1 MLGEWK
7 TSPEAANEVEIRRLP
22 GQRSVRPGP
31 SRSEKIATS
40 PRGNKCP
47 ASSGGN
53 GPVLGSGSGAA
64 R

>member
-7 TSPEAANEVEIRRLP
+7 TSPEAANEVEIRLP
-22 GQRSVRPGP
+22 DQRSVRPGP

-47 ASSGGN
+47 ASSGRN
-53 GPVLGSGSGAA
+53 GPVLGSVSGAA